1 MSGHT
6 PWKELR
12 SKLVRPED
20 EPRIA
25 KLREQMEADL
35 LREQM
40 AHHEKL
46 HDGRITSRKIISLY
60 ELPIALIEARIAA
73 QLTQLQLAERIGVT
87 EHQIQL
93 WEADE
98 YSDVD
103 LTRLQDIADALALQ
117 MYGTITFSGAA
128 TGNS

>member
-35 LREQM
+35 LREQK

-46 HDGRITSRKIISLY
+46 RDGRITSRKIISLY

-87 EHQIQL
+87 EQQIQL

-103 LTRLQDIADALALQ
+103 LTRLQDIADALAVQ
-117 MYGTITFSGAA
+117 MHGTITFSGAA
-128 TGNS
+128 

>member
-12 SKLVRPED
+12 RKLVKPED

-25 KLREQMEADL
+25 KIREQMQADL

-46 HDGRITSRKIISLY
+46 RDGRITSRKIISLY

-73 QLTQLQLAERIGVT
+73 KLSQLQLAERIGVT
-87 EHQIQL
+87 EQQIQL
-93 WEADE
+93 WETDE

-103 LTRLQDIADALALQ
+103 LTRLQDIADALGVQ
-117 MYGTITFSGAA
+117 MHGTITFSNAA
-128 TGNS
+128 

>member
-12 SKLVRPED
+12 RKLVKPED

-25 KLREQMEADL
+25 KIREQMQADL

-46 HDGRITSRKIISLY
+46 RDGRITSRKIISLY

-73 QLTQLQLAERIGVT
+73 KLSQLQLAERIGVT
-87 EHQIQL
+87 EQQIQL
-93 WEADE
+93 WETDE

-103 LTRLQDIADALALQ
+103 LTRLQDIADALGVQ
-117 MYGTITFSGAA
+117 MHGTVTFSGAA
-128 TGNS
+128 

>member
-35 LREQM
+35 QREQT

-46 HDGRITSRKIISLY
+46 RDGRITSRKIISLY

-73 QLTQLQLAERIGVT
+73 QLTQLQLAERIGVA
-87 EHQIQL
+87 EQQIQL

-103 LTRLQDIADALALQ
+103 LTRLQDIADALAVQ
-117 MYGTITFSGAA
+117 MHGTITYSSAA
-128 TGNS
+128 

>member
-12 SKLVRPED
+12 RKLVKPED

-25 KLREQMEADL
+25 KIREQMQADL

-46 HDGRITSRKIISLY
+46 RDGRITSRKIISLY

-73 QLTQLQLAERIGVT
+73 KLSQLQLAERIGVT
-87 EHQIQL
+87 EQQIQL
-93 WEADE
+93 WETDE

-103 LTRLQDIADALALQ
+103 LTRLQDIADALGVQ
-117 MYGTITFSGAA
+117 MHGTITFSSAA
-128 TGNS
+128 

>member
-35 LREQM
+35 QREQT

-46 HDGRITSRKIISLY
+46 RDGRITSRKIISLY

-73 QLTQLQLAERIGVT
+73 KLSQLQLAERIGVT
-87 EHQIQL
+87 EQQIQL
-93 WEADE
+93 WETDE

-103 LTRLQDIADALALQ
+103 LTRLQDIADALAVQ
-117 MYGTITFSGAA
+117 MHGTITYSSAA
-128 TGNS
+128 

>member
-12 SKLVRPED
+12 RKLVKPED

-25 KLREQMEADL
+25 KIREQMQADL

-46 HDGRITSRKIISLY
+46 RDGRITSRKIISLY

-73 QLTQLQLAERIGVT
+73 KLSQLQLAERIGVT
-87 EHQIQL
+87 EQQIQL
-93 WEADE
+93 WETDE

-117 MYGTITFSGAA
+117 MYGTITFSSAA
-128 TGNS
+128 

>member
-1 MSGHT
+1 MTGHT

-25 KLREQMEADL
+25 KIREQMEADL
-35 LREQM
+35 LREQK

-46 HDGRITSRKIISLY
+46 RDGRITSRKIISLY

-73 QLTQLQLAERIGVT
+73 KLSQRQLAERIGVA
-87 EHQIQL
+87 EQEIQR

-103 LTRLQDIADALALQ
+103 LTRLQDIADALGVQ
-117 MYGTITFSGAA
+117 MHGTITFSSAA
-128 TGNS
+128 

>member
-25 KLREQMEADL
+25 KIREQMEADL

-46 HDGRITSRKIISLY
+46 RDGSITSRKIISLY

-73 QLTQLQLAERIGVT
+73 KLSQRQLAERIGVA
-87 EHQIQL
+87 EQEIQR

-103 LTRLQDIADALALQ
+103 LTRLQDIADALGVQ
-117 MYGTITFSGAA
+117 MHGTITFSSAA
-128 TGNS
+128 

>member
-1 MSGHT
+1 MTGHT

-25 KLREQMEADL
+25 KIREQMEADL

-46 HDGRITSRKIISLY
+46 RDGRITSRKIISLY
-60 ELPIALIEARIAA
+60 ELPTALIEARIAA
-73 QLTQLQLAERIGVT
+73 QLTQLQLAERIGVA
-87 EHQIQL
+87 EQQIQL

-103 LTRLQDIADALALQ
+103 LTRLQDIADALGVQ
-117 MYGTITFSGAA
+117 MHGTITFTCAA
-128 TGNS
+128 